1 MEIEVEISSLQMH
14 HLRSDND
21 SVLIIPSISDVEYI
35 LFRLALYPNLMKRRS
50 MGMCKFQMQIWRQRS
65 KWSYLYPDKKSY
77 DDSDIAPELEANKK
91 TGYFS
96 KR

>member
-35 LFRLALYPNLMKRRS
+35 LFR
-50 MGMCKFQMQIWRQRS
+50 CKFGA
-65 KWSYLYPDKKSY
+65 K
-77 DDSDIAPELEANKK
+77 EASGATCIRIKNP
-91 TGYFS
+91 TTTAT
-96 KR
+96 